1 MSGQLPQVNRQ
12 KPSTVNRRRL
22 PSLLD
27 AQANQVSQLLAILTM
42 HETHNDSVCLVG
54 DGSAPLAPNIA
65 PSIHLQAPMLSAPML
80 PTSAV
85 PCDGAHL
92 AGAHPVLTF
101 MNFNSRACDCFVD
114 KVTVNQHFPQRQSH
128 PAGAQGI

>member
-1 MSGQLPQVNRQ
+1 MPGQLTQVNRQ
-12 KPSTVNRRRL
+12 TPSTVSRRRL

-42 HETHNDSVCLVG
+42 HETHSDSVCLV
-54 DGSAPLAPNIA
+54 DDASAPLAPNIA
-65 PSIHLQAPMLSAPML
+65 PSIHLQAPMHSAPML
-80 PTSAV
+80 PASAV

-101 MNFNSRACDCFVD
+101 MNFNSRACDCVVQ
-114 KVTVNQHFPQRQSH
+114 KVTVNQHFPQRRSH
-128 PAGAQGI
+128 PAGA